1 MCVYRVQVRAH
12 ESMTLVHDISIDQR
26 TWADE
31 LVAQAHCN
39 CGWDGPPRSE
49 ANANLLAQQD
59 AWDHV
64 ERVQRAVNADRLVP
78 AA

>member
-1 MCVYRVQVRAH
+1 
-12 ESMTLVHDISIDQR
+12 MTLVHNISIDER

-31 LVAQAHCN
+31 LVAQAHCD
-39 CGWDGPPRSE
+39 CGWTGPQRSQ
-49 ANANLLAQQD
+49 ANATLLAQQD

-64 ERVQRAVNADRLVP
+64 ERIQRTVDRGRLVP